1 MFLKL
6 KSVLFDYFKL
16 VCKTIHLSS
25 IGFGLTNIK
34 QFLCLNMS
42 ICSRQKQYV
51 TRVVCPN
58 LQFSQNNR

>member
-42 ICSRQKQYV
+42 ICSRQICDTSSMSEVTVFTKQ
-51 TRVVCPN
+51 
-58 LQFSQNNR
+58 